1 AVNLADRM
9 IDFSL
14 EGGGRRPA
22 RVGKTSRDR
31 SRREESR
38 GTPRSQD
45 GAGMSVR
52 QQLLQGLIPKEGERK
67 EQKDPARPTLRLKK
81 TGNGSAKPKSK
92 TGSKAKSDKAGGKPA
107 ARKKSSQ
114 SPKKKK

>member
-1 AVNLADRM
+1 
-9 IDFSL
+9 
-14 EGGGRRPA
+14 GGGRKPA
-22 RVGKTSRDR
+22 RAGKTARDR
-31 SRREESR
+31 GRREETRQGPR
-38 GTPRSQD
+38 GEK

-67 EQKDPARPTLRLKK
+67 EQGDPARPTLRLKK
-81 TGNGSAKPKSK
+81 TSSGSGKPKSK
-92 TGSKAKSDKAGGKPA
+92 TGSKVKSDKAGGKPA